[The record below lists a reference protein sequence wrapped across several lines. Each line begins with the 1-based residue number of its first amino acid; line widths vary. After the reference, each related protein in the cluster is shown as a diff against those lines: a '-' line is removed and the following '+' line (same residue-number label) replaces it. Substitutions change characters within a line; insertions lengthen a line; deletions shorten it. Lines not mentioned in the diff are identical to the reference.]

1 MIETTMHCFIVL
13 LFNTKRKAIKIM
25 IKNSSI
31 VEACKSDTDG
41 IEKNILGHFHFNV
54 FVLFF
59 INSFMII
66 EILSSFFSE
75 KLPR

>member
-13 LFNTKRKAIKIM
+13 LFNTERKAIKIM

-41 IEKNILGHFHFNV
+41 IEKKHSWTL
-54 FVLFF
+54 
-59 INSFMII
+59 SF
-66 EILSSFFSE
+66 
-75 KLPR
+75 